1 MGSLPI
7 KIAAALS
14 LIATAAFSVFLCWA
28 QLTTPTNPE
37 AVLSI
42 WPQNAAALTRKTE
55 TMRQS
60 SNASK
65 SELKRLGERLL
76 ASYPLSEAPL
86 IFAADSFQAEG
97 DFEKAGATY
106 RAALSRQPR
115 NIPALTSWT
124 ANAIQAGRF
133 REAIQL
139 LHTMAAINPNGE
151 SVYVDTLMA
160 IASSEAGAIPFEE
173 SLRNDSKLARQA
185 LNALNRT
192 ETDATIL
199 LRYNAYAPDRAGPLI
214 QRILNQQGPEMAFVA
229 WYSLLPSSEAA
240 GFNWP
245 YDPKFLGGSA
255 PPPFAWNVSRDAEL
269 QVQGG
274 LYASHSGRG
283 KQRIRYAQ
291 QTMLL
296 SPGLY
301 TLLVEMDGKVER
313 DAAFFEW
320 TVKCLDDGE
329 LIGRLPVK
337 SLDIRVEQF
346 EAFVSV
352 PNTGCSAQQVEFSG
366 LPGPY
371 PIRSRAI
378 VRSISIEPVR
388 S

>member
-1 MGSLPI
+1 MPV

-14 LIATAAFSVFLCWA
+14 LIATAALSVLMCWM
-28 QLTTPTNPE
+28 QLTTPSNPE
-37 AVLSI
+37 AVLSV
-42 WPQNAAALTRKTE
+42 WPQNAAALTRKAE

-60 SNASK
+60 GGAPK
-65 SELKRLGERLL
+65 SEIKRLGERLL
-76 ASYPLSEAPL
+76 RSYPLSEAPL
-86 IFAADSFQAEG
+86 VFAADSFQAQG
-97 DFEKAGATY
+97 DFDKAGATY

-124 ANAIQAGRF
+124 ASAIEAGQF

-139 LHTMAAINPNGE
+139 LHSMATINPNGTP
-151 SVYVDTLMA
+151 VYVDTLMA
-160 IASSEAGAIPFEE
+160 IASSEAGALAFEE
-173 SLRNDSKLARQA
+173 SLRNESKLAQQA
-185 LNALNRT
+185 LNALNQT
-192 ETDATIL
+192 ETDAALL
-199 LRYNAYAPDRAGPLI
+199 LRYNAYAPDKAGPLI
-214 QRILNQQGPEMAFVA
+214 RRILSEQGPEMAFVA
-229 WYSLLPSSEAA
+229 WFSLLPSSDAV
-240 GFNWP
+240 GFAWP

-269 QVQGG
+269 QLQGG

-283 KQRIRYAQ
+283 KQRIQYAQ
-291 QTMLL
+291 QTILL

-320 TVKCLDDGE
+320 TVTCLEDGE

-352 PNTGCSAQQVEFSG
+352 PNTGCSAQVVEFAG
-366 LPGPY
+366 LSGPY

-378 VRSISIEPVR
+378 VRSISIDPVR
-388 S
+388 P